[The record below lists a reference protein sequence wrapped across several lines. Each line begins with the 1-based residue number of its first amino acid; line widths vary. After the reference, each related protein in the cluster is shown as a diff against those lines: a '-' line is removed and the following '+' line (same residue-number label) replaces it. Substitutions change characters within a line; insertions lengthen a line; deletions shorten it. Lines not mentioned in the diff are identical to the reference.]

1 MARSRTRQ
9 AFVAVAA
16 VVWALAAAAAYGETQ
31 GARGRDEGREQQE
44 VRRLRDAGEILP
56 LERLVDDARR
66 LHPGRVLETEL
77 QHRDVRRVYE
87 IEILDDRG
95 VVWEL
100 VYDARTGELLR
111 SEQED

>member
-1 MARSRTRQ
+1 M
-9 AFVAVAA
+9 
-16 VVWALAAAAAYGETQ
+16 
-31 GARGRDEGREQQE
+31 
-44 VRRLRDAGEILP
+44 
-56 LERLVDDARR
+56 DDARR

-77 QHRDVRRVYE
+77 QHRGARRVYE

-100 VYDARTGELLR
+100 VYDAGTGELLR

>member
-1 MARSRTRQ
+1 MARSGARW
-9 AFVAVAA
+9 AFI
-16 VVWALAAAAAYGETQ
+16 ALAAALWALATSAVCGETQ
-31 GARGRDEGREQQE
+31 GARGHDEGREQQE
-44 VRRLRDAGEILP
+44 VRRLREAGEILP

-66 LHPGRVLETEL
+66 QHPGRVLETEL
-77 QHRDVRRVYE
+77 QQRGVRRVYE

-95 VVWEL
+95 VVWDL